1 MPKHPPRRFSP
12 SCDLQYV
19 VGELVGRVRI
29 LAAFVYPGSV
39 LCEQI
44 DSHNPFHNGQPES
57 EPAGGSISS
66 HRSLKVA

>member
-44 DSHNPFHNGQPES
+44 DSLIRFTMDSPSPNPLGDRFRVTE
-57 EPAGGSISS
+57 
-66 HRSLKVA
+66 V